1 VMSLKWRM
9 YACTCNVCIGVC
21 AWVSQGVYNESPD
34 RKDLKLGAVYF
45 EVPSVLL
52 KKEREN

>member
-1 VMSLKWRM
+1 MA
-9 YACTCNVCIGVC
+9 YVCVHVCMCVC